1 MSSLTAAA
9 AGWSAICPPLFDL
22 MIVERLYPCD
32 WNSSMA
38 DWRAS
43 SGWWKEGREVG
54 GVGGCVRESRST
66 EKEIDG
72 SEGMLVNVVFD

>member
-1 MSSLTAAA
+1 M
-9 AGWSAICPPLFDL
+9 CPPLADL

-43 SGWWKEGREVG
+43 LGWWKEGRWS
-54 GVGGCVRESRST
+54 GVGVRERESRST
-66 EKEIDG
+66 EKEI
-72 SEGMLVNVVFD
+72 EGVALKMCLVSSPSSQTRQCSP